1 MTNAILCSPHHEEG
15 KAVYG
20 ERIVVEMEITGTDG
34 RTERLGGEFDLCPF
48 HIRKQLGDI
57 VDRLRALNAPPVIP
71 GRAEPPSVPPAEPPR
86 AIRPATASEPSPP
99 PPEPPAAPAAP
110 RPVFIQKPGIFQ
122 CLEED
127 CGEEIQYRTRGHHS
141 SRAHDKKAWEVS
153 WLPLFDASG
162 WHECTCGYIIGTES
176 GMKQHPKAAGAGHF
190 PKAEPYHWGPEDMQ
204 TPIGAAFARAI
215 GQ

>member
-20 ERIVVEMEITGTDG
+20 KRIVVEMEITGTDG
-34 RTERLGGEFDLCPF
+34 RTEQLSGEFDLCPT

-57 VDRLRALNAPPVIP
+57 VERLRALNAPTVLP
-71 GRAEPPSVPPAEPPR
+71 GRVEL
-86 AIRPATASEPSPP
+86 
-99 PPEPPAAPAAP
+99 PAAPSVRPAADP
-110 RPVFIQKPGIFQ
+110 PKVIAPAPEPAPAPAPAPAPPVPAQKPGIFL
-122 CLEED
+122 CLEPD
-127 CGEEIQYRTRGHHS
+127 CGEEIQYRSRGNHS
-141 SRAHDKKAWEVS
+141 AREHGKKAWEVS

-190 PKAEPYHWGPEDMQ
+190 PKSEPYHWDASDLNTE
-204 TPIGAAFARAI
+204 IGRALARAV
-215 GQ
+215 GK

>member
-34 RTERLGGEFDLCPF
+34 KPERLGGEFDLCPF

-71 GRAEPPSVPPAEPPR
+71 GRAEPPSVPAAEASR
-86 AIRPATASEPSPP
+86 AITSAPT
-99 PPEPPAAPAAP
+99 PEPPARQAPA
-110 RPVFIQKPGIFQ
+110 VIQKPGIFR
-122 CLEED
+122 CLEPD
-127 CGEEIQYRTRGHHS
+127 CDEEVQYRSRGNHTAREHG
-141 SRAHDKKAWEVS
+141 KKAWEVS

-162 WHECTCGYIIGTES
+162 WRECTCGYIIERDS
-176 GMKQHPKAAGAGHF
+176 GMRQHPKAAGAGHF
-190 PKAEPYHWGPEDMQ
+190 PKSEPYHWGPEDME